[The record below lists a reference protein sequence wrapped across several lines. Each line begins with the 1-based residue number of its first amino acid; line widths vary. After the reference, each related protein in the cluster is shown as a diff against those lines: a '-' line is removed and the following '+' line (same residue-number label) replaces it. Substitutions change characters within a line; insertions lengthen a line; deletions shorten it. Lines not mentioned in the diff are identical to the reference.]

1 MDFLKALRPK
11 ISPMPPARLL
21 MTAVRTASARSLLP
35 DAPPELINPA
45 RPCPPLLLSYPLP
58 GCF

>member
-35 DAPPELINPA
+35 DAPQ
-45 RPCPPLLLSYPLP
+45 SY
-58 GCF
+58 